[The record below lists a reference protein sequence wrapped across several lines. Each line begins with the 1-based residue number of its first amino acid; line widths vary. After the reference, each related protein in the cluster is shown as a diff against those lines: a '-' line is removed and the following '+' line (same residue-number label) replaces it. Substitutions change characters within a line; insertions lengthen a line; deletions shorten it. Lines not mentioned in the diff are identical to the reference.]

1 MGKVEDLEKKIKEL
15 EELNSLYKRVINDLP
30 VGIRIYD
37 KNGFSHTLNNT
48 QKGLLGLHDTS
59 VGIGKFNVLTD
70 PSSISRGVVS
80 MYKKAYQGESTNHI
94 YEYNS
99 GDKTN
104 KWDTQKE
111 KRIFKESIIPLK
123 NKEGKVDYVIALL
136 QDLTSTIKAQQALK
150 ESEQRFNAI
159 YNQDKCVKILIDP
172 DSGNVVDANTSALD
186 YYGYSIEEI
195 RKKNIYEINQLSS
208 KEIKHTIDNVLD
220 QKADYFCFKHQLA
233 NGEIRDVEVYSSLI
247 VLKDTSLLFSTIHDI
262 TQQKIAESNLI
273 KSEKRYKDFVNH
285 SPDIIYNFSIN
296 KGTIFLS
303 KSVREILGFD
313 ISEFNTNPFL
323 WIESIHS
330 DDKERVLEAIE
341 NYSKGTDYSIEYR
354 IKTKWGEWKWL
365 HDFFMHKTKVGDDI
379 VIEGHASDIT
389 KRKELEMQL
398 EHANQR
404 FDLAMDAT
412 LDGIWDWDL
421 VNNKIYLSPNW
432 KRMLGYENEAIES
445 TPDLWK
451 SYIHPDDYKNVSIRL
466 DNHING
472 HNERFYM
479 EFRMKHKN
487 GHWVDILSRA
497 NVYFDETGR
506 VCRMVGTHIDITQR
520 KLNAQKIQESQIK
533 FKSIFDIVDM
543 GLILTDEDGRIIECN
558 RASEDILGVSKEILL
573 AHNIKGKFNNVI
585 RPDNTPM
592 PSSEFA
598 ATRALVEKRHVL
610 NVELGIIFKDRT
622 TWISTSASPLNL
634 PDYGVVV
641 AFVDITVLKQNQEEL
656 EALNETKDKF
666 ISIIAHDL
674 RSPFHAILGF
684 LEIAKYELHEGN
696 YSNLE
701 KYCTHIHS
709 AAQNTFQLLNNLL
722 NWANMQSSG
731 FEFNPEAISLN
742 KLVNITAT
750 LLAPSIKEKN
760 IQLELNLVPD
770 VKVWADTFML
780 ETILR
785 NMLSNAIKY
794 TDERGLIKIETVT
807 RPDKI
812 LISVIDSGIG
822 IHKENMAKLFDMD
835 SKFSTKGTNNERG
848 TGLGLV
854 LCKEFVEKH
863 GGVIMVESEVGKGT
877 TFSFELKR
885 IL

>member
-172 DSGNVVDANTSALD
+172 DSGNIVDANTSALD
-186 YYGYSIEEI
+186 FYGYSIEEI
-195 RKKNIYEINQLSS
+195 QQKNIYEINQLSS